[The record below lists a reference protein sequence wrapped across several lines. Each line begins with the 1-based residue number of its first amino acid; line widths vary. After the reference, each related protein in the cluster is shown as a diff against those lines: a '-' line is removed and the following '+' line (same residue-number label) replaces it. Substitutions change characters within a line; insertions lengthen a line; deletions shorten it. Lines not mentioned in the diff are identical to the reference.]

1 MHENN
6 PLKQYFRQPAIYIE
20 LPSGGKF
27 YPAGAVNIPT
37 NGKLPVYPMTAID
50 EITYRTPDALFDWQ
64 ATVTVIQ
71 SCVPDIKDAWA
82 VPSMD
87 VDTIL
92 IAIRIASYGHEM
104 AFSTQCPKCQHVSD
118 QALDLRNALSSIKV
132 SNYDTPIT
140 QGDME
145 IYFRPMSYKNMSDN
159 NTLQYQNQK
168 LLQNIPDSTM
178 PETDKMSALSR
189 ALKDITEMTVKA
201 LAQSVAAV
209 KTPAAL
215 VTEPAFIEE
224 FLKNCDRGLFNQIRD
239 YILENK
245 AVSEMQPLKLA
256 CPECKNEYE
265 QTVTLDMSSF
275 FEPASWSLATT
286 RLLI

>member
-1 MHENN
+1 
-6 PLKQYFRQPAIYIE
+6 
-20 LPSGGKF
+20 
-27 YPAGAVNIPT
+27 
-37 NGKLPVYPMTAID
+37 
-50 EITYRTPDALFDWQ
+50 
-64 ATVTVIQ
+64 
-71 SCVPDIKDAWA
+71 
-82 VPSMD
+82 
-87 VDTIL
+87 
-92 IAIRIASYGHEM
+92 
-104 AFSTQCPKCQHVSD
+104 
-118 QALDLRNALSSIKV
+118 
-132 SNYDTPIT
+132 
-140 QGDME
+140 
-145 IYFRPMSYKNMSDN
+145 
-159 NTLQYQNQK
+159 
-168 LLQNIPDSTM
+168 LQNIPDSTM

-275 FEPASWSLATT
+275 FEPAS
-286 RLLI
+286 